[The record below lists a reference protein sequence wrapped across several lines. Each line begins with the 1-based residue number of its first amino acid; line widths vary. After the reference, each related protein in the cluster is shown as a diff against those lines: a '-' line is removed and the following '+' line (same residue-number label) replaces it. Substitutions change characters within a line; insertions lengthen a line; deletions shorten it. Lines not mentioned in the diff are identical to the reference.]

1 MKLAGQLLAVSAVT
15 LLLPWA
21 GCQYAREIETALRD
35 GEEQAVLSSARLLGA
50 ALAPAAAELDPQ
62 IDRWGAGRGRGAD
75 IYLHALAAA
84 PVLDG
89 FVEDWGETAG
99 FAEAIGGMQLLAGRR
114 GVFVHL
120 FAVAPGSRPPGV
132 LQVVGRDAMIE
143 FPLEAP
149 GTVTAVVRGAP
160 DDPRARGYWQATSR
174 GWQIEA
180 RVPIALL
187 GDRLGVGLLETDGT
201 RRSATFSDAPGWLT
215 GPDPAAQAALDAVAP
230 PGHRVYLAD
239 RAGFVLAAAGRA
251 PQLDAEAGAG
261 WLDGLYRRILGGQLD
276 SDAAPPARP
285 GQLSGRH
292 VELAA
297 LGIADARRYAMPEGG
312 LLAAAAPI
320 GPTRAPQA
328 VVVIERDTAEILTLT
343 RTATRRLLST
353 TLLASL
359 GAAAVLLG
367 FAALLSFRIRRL
379 RDAAAVQVGQRG
391 EITGGLPGTRAGDEL
406 GDLAR
411 SFDGLL
417 ARVRDHNLY
426 LQSLGSRLAH
436 ELRTPLAVVRSSL
449 DNLEAEQ
456 AASGPWLGRAR
467 DGVDRMGGLVNA
479 LAAAR
484 QIERAVEAAEYEHFD
499 LAGLVGDMVE
509 AYRALH
515 PERNFRFERPAAPC
529 MVEGAP
535 DLVAQL
541 LDKLVDNAVDF
552 APPAAPIHIAIG
564 DRGAAWRLGVAN
576 AGSRLPPGPPER
588 LFDSLVSARA
598 ENAGP
603 HLGLGLYIVRLV
615 AERHG
620 GSATARNL
628 PDAAGVEFVVEL
640 PKAPASTD
648 SA

>member
-484 QIERAVEAAEYEHFD
+484 QIERAVAAAEYEHFD

-529 MVEGAP
+529 LVEGAP

-564 DRGAAWRLGVAN
+564 DGGAAWRLGVAN

>member
-120 FAVAPGSRPPGV
+120 FAVAQGSRPPGV

-484 QIERAVEAAEYEHFD
+484 QIERAVAAAEYEHFD